1 MFINKKKNH
10 LFKDGS
16 LIIYKIKVEKRV
28 NSYLHDY
35 LEGKRKR
42 PVGKQ
47 EKLIFYFVAM
57 GNQSIPLLFIRPTE
71 ENFPG
76 EIFFSHP

>member
-1 MFINKKKNH
+1 VFINKKKNH

-28 NSYLHDY
+28 NSYLRDY

-47 EKLIFYFVAM
+47 
-57 GNQSIPLLFIRPTE
+57 
-71 ENFPG
+71 
-76 EIFFSHP
+76 